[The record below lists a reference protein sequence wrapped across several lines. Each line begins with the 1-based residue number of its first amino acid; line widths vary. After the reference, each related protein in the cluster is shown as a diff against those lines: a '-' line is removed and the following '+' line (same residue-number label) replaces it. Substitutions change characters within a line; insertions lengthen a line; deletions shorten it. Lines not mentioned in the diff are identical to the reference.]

1 MMRSAL
7 LSGAALAL
15 LGVGHAVAADMPVK
29 APPIVV
35 PYFSWTGFYVG
46 ANAGYGWL
54 DSNSTASGSPGV
66 FDPILV
72 AGGSA
77 ALASGLA
84 LATPSV
90 PPAPAGFIGGGQIG
104 FNRQIGWFVGGIE
117 ADIDGAAMRQTTVGS
132 TLVGVPGFPGSSINA
147 AAAASN
153 RLDYLAT
160 VRGRLGYAL
169 YQQWLLYVTGG
180 LAIGGVRSNIVG
192 TDLLLGGAVG
202 LTTTMPTAA
211 TSSDTRVGWTIGGG
225 AEYALSAHWSAK
237 VEALYYDLGRTNL
250 NTTPASIE
258 TNPGGAGIGSIF
270 GSANRV
276 FSTQWTGG
284 LARFGVN
291 YRFN

>member
-29 APPIVV
+29 APPVVV

-90 PPAPAGFIGGGQIG
+90 SPAPAGFIGGGQIG

-160 VRGRLGYAL
+160 CSRPV
-169 YQQWLLYVTGG
+169 
-180 LAIGGVRSNIVG
+180 GVRTVSAVAPLCDRWSCHWRCPFEYRWHRSFAGWCRRAHDDNAYGRHVIG
-192 TDLLLGGAVG
+192 HKGRMDHRRRPSTPSPHIGRPRSGALLQPWADQSEHHASKHRDE
-202 LTTTMPTAA
+202 PRRRR
-211 TSSDTRVGWTIGGG
+211 DRFDIRVCKSR
-225 AEYALSAHWSAK
+225 L
-237 VEALYYDLGRTNL
+237 
-250 NTTPASIE
+250 
-258 TNPGGAGIGSIF
+258 
-270 GSANRV
+270 
-276 FSTQWTGG
+276 STQWTGG

-291 YRFN
+291 FGFN